1 MVPASYL
8 TQQVSETAS
17 DSIKTVFRIGGKSP
31 IQSIINDKTLGFAYR
46 GCGGSANG
54 LFHVRAV
61 FIVGAQKAG
70 TTFLHNL
77 LAAQPEF
84 VSRPDKEPHYFSS
97 DLFEGQAFEDIFLPK
112 ESAEFLL
119 DSSASYL
126 HVDGT
131 AERIAEAVR
140 DPLIVILKR
149 DPLRRAISGYLH
161 NAKNGRELRSMREA
175 LSLTSCD
182 YADVRAEET
191 EAIERALACG
201 TAVLRPSYETHFG
214 DKAYTDPL
222 WTFRYVTNS
231 FTKDQTAPFRKHFVN
246 VAELDFDNLVREP
259 ILSVNAVR
267 RRLGLELLD
276 TLERDVATNPTVINR
291 RKVVRKYL
299 RNLHRQEDGWPAPLH
314 CHATS
319 LLGALF
325 TDFGTAAR
333 EEVPVDLPWIA
344 AASETHKGVAA

>member
-1 MVPASYL
+1 MGAL
-8 TQQVSETAS
+8 QS
-17 DSIKTVFRIGGKSP
+17 DDI
-31 IQSIINDKTLGFAYR
+31 
-46 GCGGSANG
+46 
-54 LFHVRAV
+54 HVRAV

-84 VSRPDKEPHYFSS
+84 AARPDKEPHYFSS
-97 DLFEGQAFEDIFLPK
+97 NLFEGEAFEDIFLPK
-112 ESAEFLL
+112 EGAQFLL

-126 HVDGT
+126 HIDGT
-131 AERIAEAVR
+131 AARIAEAIR

-161 NAKNGRELRSMREA
+161 NAKNGRELRPMREA
-175 LSLTSCD
+175 LSLTTGS

-191 EAIERALACG
+191 EAIERALARG
-201 TAVLRPSYETHFG
+201 SAVLRPSYETHFG
-214 DKAYTDPL
+214 DRAYTDPL
-222 WTFRYVTNS
+222 WTFRYATNS
-231 FTKDQTAPFRKHFVN
+231 FTSDQAAPFRKHFVN

-267 RRLGLELLD
+267 RRLGLEVVE
-276 TLERDVATNPTVINR
+276 TLERDVGTNPTTIDR

-325 TDFGTAAR
+325 TDFGHNAR
-333 EEVPVDLPWIA
+333 EDVPVDLPWI
-344 AASETHKGVAA
+344 VAATRAPDAATA